1 MLSKVVFAAGVDV
14 LTLALFR
21 GFVGLA
27 IMFVYLRVGPP
38 SLPQTSRTRWIQL
51 GLGVLFAGIIFGIF
65 KALELVP
72 VSIAI
77 LTYFAYPLLT
87 GIAGA
92 IFGIDRLTWRG
103 AAAALSRRFSGSS

>member
-1 MLSKVVFAAGVDV
+1 MDSSNARARLHDLAPGIIAALSLGVTDVLSEIVFAAGVDV

-27 IMFVYLRVGPP
+27 IMFVYLRIEPP
-38 SLPQTSRTRWIQL
+38 VRPQSQQTRWIQL

-65 KALELVP
+65 KALQLVP

-77 LTYFAYPLLT
+77 LT
-87 GIAGA
+87 
-92 IFGIDRLTWRG
+92 
-103 AAAALSRRFSGSS
+103 